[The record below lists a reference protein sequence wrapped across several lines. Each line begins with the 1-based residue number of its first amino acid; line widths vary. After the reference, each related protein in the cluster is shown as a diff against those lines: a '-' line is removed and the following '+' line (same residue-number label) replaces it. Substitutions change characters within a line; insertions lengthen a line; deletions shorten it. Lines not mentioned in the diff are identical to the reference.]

1 MHKSALVLT
10 CLACV
15 GFGRRMQVPVGLESR
30 SAEPAR
36 KNALTDLAMLL
47 LAANPEAAFNP
58 SGTLLSGTHSVA
70 SDASTRIGHHPRMS
84 LGENTGLSHKQHQL
98 SRAQVLGG
106 LAAAAAM
113 PILPVFADATPA
125 TMREAYTRYVPRI
138 ERGRDFWG
146 DRLKGLIDAKK
157 WDIIKRELEPIGK
170 KDTGGSIKKFFP
182 PLKLWASSFSGKGV
196 SEKTSAML
204 DAVDEL
210 KEAVQSLEVAANGK
224 LEDSGLFAFLTGPK
238 TMDEPSRL
246 KLANTAWLKGKSA
259 INKYILIG
267 NDALVNLEPLDK
279 IE

>member
-1 MHKSALVLT
+1 MHKIFLVLT
-10 CLACV
+10 CMACA
-15 GFGRRMQVPVGLESR
+15 GFGRRMQIPVGLESR

-36 KNALTDLAMLL
+36 NNALTDLAMLL
-47 LAANPEAAFNP
+47 LASKPEAAFNP
-58 SGTLLSGTHSVA
+58 SGTLLSGTPSVA
-70 SDASTRIGHHPRMS
+70 SDASTRIGHYPRMS
-84 LGENTGLSHKQHQL
+84 LDEHIGRDHKQRQL

-106 LAAAAAM
+106 LAAAAAI
-113 PILPVFADATPA
+113 PILPAFADASPA
-125 TMREAYTRYVPRI
+125 TQREAYQRYVPRI

-157 WDIIKRELEPIGK
+157 WDIIKRELEPLGK
-170 KDTGGSIKKFFP
+170 KDAGGSLSKFFP
-182 PLKLWASSFSGKGV
+182 PLKLWASSFAGKGI

-224 LEDSGLFAFLTGPK
+224 LEDTGLFGFITGPK
-238 TMDEPSRL
+238 TMDEASRS
-246 KLANTAWLKGKSA
+246 KLASTAWLKGKSA

-279 IE
+279 ID